1 MTSRTD
7 PSPSLD
13 PRRHPFRAD
22 LAAEDLRGRVETE
35 RFVPGHV
42 MRCARPVVSIKGRPR
57 RAASQTAELLFG
69 EEFTVYETR
78 DGWAWGQRATDGY
91 IGYVQASAL
100 EEAGEEPGHMV
111 AALTAPVFTRA
122 HFKAPVARSLSIN
135 SPVRI
140 RGAEGEFRRLSG
152 GGWLHQAH
160 LAARGDVAPDF
171 VAVAEEFRGLPYI
184 WGGNSGLGVDCSGLV
199 QAALQRAGRP
209 CPRDTDMQEA
219 ELGRALATRES
230 GDFRRG
236 DVILFPG
243 HVGIVVA
250 PGRLLHA
257 SSRWM
262 RVLDE
267 ALDSVL
273 ARLRLVHAE
282 PITAVRRIAPDP
294 SR

>member
-7 PSPSLD
+7 PAPTLD

-22 LAAEDLRGRVETE
+22 LAAENLRGRVEAE
-35 RFVPGHV
+35 RFVPGQV
-42 MRCARPVVSIKGRPR
+42 LRCARPVVSIKGRPG

-78 DGWAWGQRATDGY
+78 EGWAWGQRASDGY
-91 IGYVQASAL
+91 IGYVRASAL
-100 EEAGEEPGHMV
+100 EDAGAEPGHIV
-111 AALTAPVFTRA
+111 AALIAPVFTRA

-135 SPVRI
+135 CPVRI
-140 RGAEGEFRRLSG
+140 RGTEGEFRRLAG

-160 LAARGDVAPDF
+160 LAARGDMAPDF

-199 QAALQRAGRP
+199 QAALRRAGRS
-209 CPRDTDMQEA
+209 CPRDTDMQEG
-219 ELGRALATRES
+219 ELGRALETRDP
-230 GDFRRG
+230 GAFRRG
-236 DVILFPG
+236 DLVFFPG
-243 HVGIVVA
+243 HVGIVTA

-273 ARLRLVHAE
+273 ARLRQEHAE
-282 PITAVRRIAPDP
+282 PITAVRRVA
-294 SR
+294 